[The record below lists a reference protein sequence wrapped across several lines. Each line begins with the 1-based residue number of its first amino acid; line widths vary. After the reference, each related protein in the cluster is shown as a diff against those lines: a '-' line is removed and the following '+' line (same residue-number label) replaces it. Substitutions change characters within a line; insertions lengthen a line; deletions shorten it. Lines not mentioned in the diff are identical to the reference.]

1 MKIKTITL
9 KKIEINDNK
18 VNKTAASNS
27 NKTADLNLPDS
38 VLRLDKMIKK
48 DDWINS
54 NKAYNGG
61 VRKV

>member
-9 KKIEINDNK
+9 KKIEIKENK

-27 NKTADLNLPDS
+27 NKTDDLNLPDS